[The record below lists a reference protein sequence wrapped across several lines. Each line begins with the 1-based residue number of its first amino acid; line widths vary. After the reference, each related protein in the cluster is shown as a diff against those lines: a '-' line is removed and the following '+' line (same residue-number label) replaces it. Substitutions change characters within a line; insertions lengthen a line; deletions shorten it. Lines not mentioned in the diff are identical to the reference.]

1 MLKPKKKISR
11 KELKQDKLVTWY
23 FKISEKASIYQK
35 KITTGALIL
44 LGLILALYFIIL
56 KPAQENKEI
65 AATALSNIMG
75 FYDYRQYQV
84 AMEGV
89 KERSVIGLKDIVDQ
103 YGSTESGEI
112 AKVYLGNCYFII
124 KDYDNALKCFTDYNG
139 DNKIYKISAL
149 AGAASVYEAKSNFS
163 EAAVYFE
170 KAADKASNEIQIPE
184 NLFFAARNYNHAG
197 NKKKAVEL
205 LEKIKTSYPKSIYAK
220 DVERFIAEYQG

>member
-23 FKISEKASIYQK
+23 FKISEKASLYQK

-44 LGLILALYFIIL
+44 LGLILALYFIII

-65 AATALSNIMG
+65 ASTALANIMG

-84 AMEGV
+84 AMEGIR
-89 KERSVIGLKDIVDQ
+89 ERSVIGLKDIVEQ
-103 YGSTESGEI
+103 YGSTESGEV

-139 DNKIYKISAL
+139 GNKIYEVSAL
-149 AGAASVYEAKSNFS
+149 AGAASVYEAKSSFA
-163 EAAVYFE
+163 EAAAYFE
-170 KAADKASNEIQIPE
+170 KAAVKASDEIQTPE
-184 NLFFAARNYNHAG
+184 NLFFAARNYNLAG
-197 NKKKAVEL
+197 DKKKSVEL
-205 LEKIKTSYPKSIYAK
+205 LEKIKTTYPKSIYAK
-220 DVERFIAEYQG
+220 DIERYIAEYQG